1 MFKIRIQRL
10 QRVHILRI
18 QQVMMIL
25 RAAIQQVMMMMM
37 MMMMIQTVIVTI
49 ARATVKVVMKEMYL
63 KSSHLCLMEKG
74 VVKAGHNK
82 IKQSREM
89 CIF

>member
-25 RAAIQQVMMMMM
+25 RPAIQQVMM